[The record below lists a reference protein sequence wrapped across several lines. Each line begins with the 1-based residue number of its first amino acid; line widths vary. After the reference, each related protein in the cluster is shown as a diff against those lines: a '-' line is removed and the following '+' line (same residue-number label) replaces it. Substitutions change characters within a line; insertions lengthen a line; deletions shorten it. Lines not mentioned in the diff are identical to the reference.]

1 MRVLVTIV
9 LVAGCLLPNAQAG
22 TPAVLNYQGRVVDG
36 DTLLSTNGMSL
47 WIRLHDAPTA
57 GNLIYRELDTV
68 DVVDGLYSTTIGDNQ
83 NGGTASS
90 LVAALNTLGTNA
102 WLGIQIGTDPEL
114 MPRQRLLA
122 SPFAMNVRGIVVDE
136 SGRVGI
142 GDAVLGQEL
151 EVAGDARIGGRS
163 EGATDGDS
171 EYIGIEGQSFT
182 WVLGV
187 QNESTSGA
195 SDFFIGHGQTEDGY
209 FHIQTDGKVGIGTTD
224 PVEKLQVD
232 GAVVVANSQASVPEA
247 GTIRWTGTDFEGFDG
262 TVWWSL
268 TKATAKAP
276 DGMAYIPGGPFQMG
290 DHSGEGEAD
299 ELPVHTVSVSAFY
312 MDRFEVTNEEMR
324 DMLQWAYDQEPPLV
338 GLDGGA
344 TTVTN
349 TVGSGQ
355 ELYDLDDGEAE
366 IAFSGGTFS
375 VPSGKTNFPAGEMG
389 WYGAQAYC
397 NFRSDR
403 EGLQRCVDFADWSCD
418 FSKNGYRL
426 PTEAEWEK
434 AARGGLSGHHYP
446 WPSSAGSWSN
456 HINGGMANYDGSMDP
471 YEGLME
477 ADTTPI
483 GYYDGNQSPGGA
495 DMANGYGLYD
505 MAGNVWEHCY
515 DWSLSDWYTQAGATL
530 QDTTGPTGP
539 LTHRVKRGGG
549 ITSEAYPTRCANRG
563 GSPQDVSN
571 ARNGF
576 RCVRRP

>member
-209 FHIQTDGKVGIGTTD
+209 FHIQTDGKVGIGTTEPD
-224 PVEKLQVD
+224 QKLDV
-232 GAVVVANSQASVPEA
+232 GGGIELGNASTPTP

-268 TKATAKAP
+268 TTGAADAP
-276 DGMAYIPGGPFQMG
+276 HGMAYIPVGEFQMG
-290 DHSGEGEAD
+290 DNYGEGEAD
-299 ELPVHTVSVSAFY
+299 EVPVHNVYVSAFY
-312 MDRFEVTNEEMR
+312 MDKYEVTNEEMR
-324 DMLQWAYDQEPPLV
+324 QVLQWAYEQVPPLV
-338 GLDGGA
+338 GVDAGA

-349 TVGSGQ
+349 NEGFNYRLV
-355 ELYDLDDGEAE
+355 DLDDPHCE
-366 IAFSGGTFS
+366 IGF
-375 VPSGKTNFPAGEMG
+375 TNDSFTVDDGRAGFPCIEVN
-389 WYGAQAYC
+389 WFGALAYC
-397 NFRSDR
+397 NYKSDM
-403 EGLQRCVDFADWSCD
+403 EGLERCIDFTDFDCD
-418 FSKNGYRL
+418 FTKNGYRL

-434 AARGGLSGHHYP
+434 AARGGIKGHHFP
-446 WPSSAGSWSN
+446 WQGSSTN
-456 HINGGMANYDGSMDP
+456 HADDIRGNMANYDGSGDP
-471 YEGLME
+471 YEGPDVE
-477 ADTTPI
+477 STPI
-483 GYYDGNQSPGGA
+483 GYYDSNQNPAGS
-495 DMANGYGLYD
+495 DMANGYGLHD
-505 MAGNVWEHCY
+505 MAGNVWEWCWDHY
-515 DWSLSDWYTQAGATL
+515 DANWYTNASATAADTAGPGSL
-530 QDTTGPTGP
+530 ESP
-539 LTHRVKRGGG
+539 RVRRGGG
-549 ITSEAYPTRCANRG
+549 FNGEGVLIRCANRG
-563 GSPQDVSN
+563 WGNRSVDDGDM
-571 ARNGF
+571 GF